1 MKTDALSAAQKMAI
15 AMDLHD
21 AGLALMRQKQVRDG
35 IADSRRNPDRLFR
48 QWLLR
53 RDDPVPGD
61 VSGPIR
67 IRRLQP

>member
-1 MKTDALSAAQKMAI
+1 MN
-15 AMDLHD
+15 LHE
-21 AGLALMRQKQVRDG
+21 AGLALMRQKQRREG
-35 IADSRRNPDRLFR
+35 MADSSEDQDDLFR

-53 RDDPVPGD
+53 RDDPIPGD